1 VEGNR
6 VRVDYFDPGT
16 PTFAQRA
23 DALTKMRAV
32 GGISREGM
40 WDELGWSEARKAKER
55 QYLEAEARDPVVE
68 LLATGVNAPPAAAD
82 HGAGSRTGPQGR

>member
-1 VEGNR
+1 VSTTSTPAR
-6 VRVDYFDPGT
+6 

-32 GGISREGM
+32 NGISREGM

-55 QYLEAEARDPVVE
+55 QYLEAEARDPLTQALVDQVRGNG
-68 LLATGVNAPPAAAD
+68 TAAS
-82 HGAGSRTGPQGR
+82 GQ